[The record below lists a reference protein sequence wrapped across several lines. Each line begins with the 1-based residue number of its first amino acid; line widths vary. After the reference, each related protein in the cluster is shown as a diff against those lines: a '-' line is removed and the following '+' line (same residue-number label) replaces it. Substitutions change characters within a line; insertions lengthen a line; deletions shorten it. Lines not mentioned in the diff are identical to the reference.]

1 MDQVG
6 IRAIQAMLAPVV
18 LMSTAAILAGGIH
31 TMYAGVNDRMRAMA
45 AERLS
50 CLTTSRG
57 DLTTSAEL
65 PAGTRARLLLID
77 VQLPILVRR
86 HLLLRNA
93 LLALYLAVLFV
104 VIAMLL
110 VAIAV
115 TVPSST
121 AADAALIVVLIATSA
136 LLVGL
141 MLVAA
146 SVRQSANAVDYE
158 VDEILRLGSVI
169 E

>member
-1 MDQVG
+1 MDQAG

-18 LMSTAAILAGGIH
+18 LMSTAAILAAGIH

-50 CLTTSRG
+50 CMTTSRG
-57 DLTTSAEL
+57 DLAQWADL
-65 PAGTRARLLLID
+65 PTGTKARLGLID

-93 LLALYLAVLFV
+93 LLALYIAVLFV
-104 VIAMLL
+104 VVAMLL

-115 TVPSST
+115 TLPSS
-121 AADAALIVVLIATSA
+121 AVADAALIVVLLATSA
-136 LLVGL
+136 LLIGL

-158 VDEILRLGSVI
+158 VDEILRLGSLI